1 MSVRPYRDIARRKSR
16 QIHVGKVAV
25 GGDAPITVQ
34 SMTNT
39 LTTDVAATIK
49 QIRDLEVAGAD
60 IVRVSCPD
68 EGSTEALEKIVPEVT
83 VPIVADIHFHY
94 KRALEAAAAGAACL
108 RINPGNIGSRERVRE
123 VVKAA
128 RDHGCSMRIGV
139 NAGSL
144 ERDLLE
150 KYGEPCPE
158 AMVESALNHARLLED
173 EDFFEFKISCKASDV
188 FLAVAAYMGLA
199 EACDYPLHIGITEAG
214 GLRSGTVKSSIGLG
228 NLLWSGIGD
237 TLRVSLSADPVEEVK
252 VGFDML
258 KSLGLRHRGVNV
270 ISCPSC
276 ARQQFE
282 VIKTVEV
289 LEQRLAHIT
298 TPMTLSVIGC
308 VVNGPGE
315 ARETDIGFTG
325 GGNGTHQV
333 YISGVPHHRL
343 KDESIVDHLVEMV
356 EKKAAEIEAAKVAE
370 EAGEAPK
377 MASAGS

>member
-1 MSVRPYRDIARRKSR
+1 MSVRPYRDIHRRKSR
-16 QIHVGKVAV
+16 QIQVGKVAV

-39 LTTDVAATIK
+39 LTTDVAATVA
-49 QIRDLEVAGAD
+49 QIRALEVAGAD

-68 EGSTEALEKIVPEVT
+68 EDSSAALKKIVPEVT

-94 KRALEAAAAGAACL
+94 KRAIEAAQNGAACL
-108 RINPGNIGSRERVRE
+108 RINPGNIGSTERVRE

-128 RDHGCSMRIGV
+128 KDHGCSMRIGV

-144 ERDLLE
+144 ERELLE
-150 KYGEPCPE
+150 RYGEPCPE
-158 AMVESALNHARLLED
+158 AMVESALNHAKILED
-173 EDFFEFKISCKASDV
+173 QDFFEFKISCKASDV
-188 FLAVAAYMGLA
+188 FLSVAAYQGLA

-214 GLRSGTVKSSIGLG
+214 GLRAGTIKSSIGLG
-228 NLLWSGIGD
+228 MLLWSGIGD
-237 TLRVSLSADPVEEVK
+237 TLRVSLSADPVEEIK

-258 KSLGLRHRGVNV
+258 KSLNLRHRGVNV

-282 VIKTVEV
+282 VIKTVEL
-289 LEQRLAHIT
+289 LEKRLAHIT

-325 GGNGTHQV
+325 GGKGTHQV

-343 KDESIVDHLVEMV
+343 QDEDIVDHLVKLV
-356 EKKAAEIEAAKVAE
+356 EEKAAEIEAADAAE
-370 EAGEAPK
+370 EAGEVPQQAA
-377 MASAGS
+377 AS

>member
-1 MSVRPYRDIARRKSR
+1 MSVRPYREIQRRKCR
-16 QIHVGKVAV
+16 QIMVGKVPV
-25 GGDAPITVQ
+25 GGDSPITVQ

-39 LTTDVAATIK
+39 LTTDAKATIE
-49 QIRDLEVAGAD
+49 QIRALELAGAD

-68 EGSTEALEKIVPEVT
+68 EDSTRALKEIVREVT

-94 KRALEAAAAGAACL
+94 KRAIEAAEAGAACL
-108 RINPGNIGSRERVRE
+108 RINPGNIGSAERVRS

-128 RDHGCSMRIGV
+128 KDYGCSMRIGV

-158 AMVESALNHARLLED
+158 AMVESALNHARVLED
-173 EDFFEFKISCKASDV
+173 QDFFEFKISCKASDV
-188 FLAVAAYMGLA
+188 FLAVAAYQGLA
-199 EACDYPLHIGITEAG
+199 DACDYPLHIGVTEAG
-214 GLRSGTVKSSIGLG
+214 GLRSGTIKSSIGLG
-228 NLLWSGIGD
+228 ALLWAGIGD
-237 TLRVSLSADPVEEVK
+237 TVRVSLSADPVEEIK

-258 KSLGLRHRGVNV
+258 KALNLRHRGVNV

-289 LEQRLAHIT
+289 LEKRLAHIT
-298 TPMTLSVIGC
+298 TPMTVSVIGC

-325 GGNGTHQV
+325 GGHGTHQV
-333 YISGVPHHRL
+333 YIAGQPDHRL
-343 KDESIVDHLVEMV
+343 KDKDIVDHLVALV
-356 EKKAAEIEAAKVAE
+356 EQKAAAIDAVTAPARSPAPTAQHRAA
-370 EAGEAPK
+370 
-377 MASAGS
+377 S

>member
-1 MSVRPYRDIARRKSR
+1 MSIRPYRDIHRRRSR
-16 QIHVGKVAV
+16 KIFVGNVPV

-34 SMTNT
+34 TMTNT
-39 LTTDVAATIK
+39 LTSDVQATIE
-49 QIRDLEVAGAD
+49 QIRRCEEAGAD

-68 EGSTEALEKIVPEVT
+68 EDSTKALKDIVRAVK

-94 KRALEAAAAGAACL
+94 KRAIEAAEAGAACL
-108 RINPGNIGSRERVRE
+108 RINPGNIGSAERVRE

-144 ERDLLE
+144 EKHLLE

-158 AMVESALNHARLLED
+158 AMVESAMDHARILED
-173 EDFFEFKISCKASDV
+173 HDFREFKISVKASDV
-188 FLAVAAYMGLA
+188 FLAVAAYQGLA

-214 GLRSGTVKSSIGLG
+214 GQRIGTVKSSIGLG
-228 NLLWSGIGD
+228 MLLWSGIGD
-237 TLRVSLSADPVEEVK
+237 TLRVSLSAAPEEEVR

-258 KSLGLRHRGVNV
+258 KSMNLRHRGVNV

-276 ARQQFE
+276 ARQNFD

-325 GGNGTHQV
+325 GGKNTHQV
-333 YISGVPHHRL
+333 YLAGQPAHRL
-343 KDESIVDHLVEMV
+343 QNEDIVAHLVRLV
-356 EKKAAEIEAAKVAE
+356 EDKAREIEAAKIKQSEDA
-370 EAGEAPK
+370 ADA
-377 MASAGS
+377 AS